1 MKDLNVRSKIA
12 KHIKKNS
19 MLFDIGLTI
28 WFWICLLKQGKQEQ
42 INKWD
47 CIKVHQTE
55 KLLYSEEVFQE
66 NENTSY
72 WIEDFFTNDIFNK
85 GLIKYTKNGRNS
97 LSETTSWAKN
107 GQMTWADIYTQKE
120 MAKKHMKKC
129 STSLIIK
136 EMHVKMTMRYS
147 LTLGYQKGYHQN
159 KTKEQQQQKKK
170 TQIISVAKNVD
181 RKRTPLCTING
192 IENCSHHE
200 NSMAFLQ
207 NTKSRACIWSSNFTS
222 GYIPKESKTPMFT
235 AALFT
240 MAKLWKHSKCPSV
253 FEWIKKLRH
262 RHTHTCAIIIQLL
275 KRKEK

>member
-170 TQIISVAKNVD
+170 PTNNKCCKECGQEENP
-181 RKRTPLCTING
+181 PL
-192 IENCSHHE
+192 
-200 NSMAFLQ
+200 
-207 NTKSRACIWSSNFTS
+207 
-222 GYIPKESKTPMFT
+222 YY
-235 AALFT
+235 
-240 MAKLWKHSKCPSV
+240 
-253 FEWIKKLRH
+253 
-262 RHTHTCAIIIQLL
+262 
-275 KRKEK
+275 